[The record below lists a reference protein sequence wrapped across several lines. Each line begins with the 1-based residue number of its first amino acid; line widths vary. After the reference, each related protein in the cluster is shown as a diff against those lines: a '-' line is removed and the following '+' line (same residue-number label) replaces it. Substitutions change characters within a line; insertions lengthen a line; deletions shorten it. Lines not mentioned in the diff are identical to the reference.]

1 MEEKKDTSVVDA
13 MVRVNLINQ
22 TANNNLGIT
31 QGYNKENRDKL
42 WDSKKGKADFKDKK
56 FGIKQTYDDPISGKT
71 LHREQKAAQNKYH
84 MRNAKGEIVSSAWAE
99 YSSET
104 DHVNSLKDVHRKV
117 KGNPFL
123 TDDDF
128 KEIMNSDENY
138 RILSKSLNTSKGD
151 KSDWEVIVDK
161 DRDISIEGKM
171 QIAKEKVKSDV
182 VLTGKF
188 ALRTGKNVGQ
198 EFVVGAKDTLVNSAI
213 PLTAEAVRKM
223 IDVAQG
229 KEDLNDAIK
238 DMGKITVKV
247 AVAGGTNKV
256 VVDVV
261 SSQLANSSS
270 VVLQNVANSNQVA
283 QIIAVAAIVQESAVK
298 YINGEIDGQEFVEQ
312 VGVKGASMVA
322 GMIGGQVGGEL
333 GGIIGAALGTL
344 ALPGVG
350 TVAGYVTGE
359 VIGQVLGTIITTVAC
374 SAIVTVLNVSKHLN
388 DYKLTER
395 QIRILETDALREMEN
410 QRGKFREIVEREYK
424 VLDEMIQ
431 NGFDQIMRSACEENG
446 NIQGIADGLDQI
458 LSVFGK
464 NVKFRTIE
472 DYEAQLDMPLKLR
485 F

>member
-1 MEEKKDTSVVDA
+1 M
-13 MVRVNLINQ
+13 
-22 TANNNLGIT
+22 
-31 QGYNKENRDKL
+31 
-42 WDSKKGKADFKDKK
+42 
-56 FGIKQTYDDPISGKT
+56 
-71 LHREQKAAQNKYH
+71 
-84 MRNAKGEIVSSAWAE
+84 
-99 YSSET
+99 
-104 DHVNSLKDVHRKV
+104 
-117 KGNPFL
+117 
-123 TDDDF
+123 
-128 KEIMNSDENY
+128 
-138 RILSKSLNTSKGD
+138 
-151 KSDWEVIVDK
+151 
-161 DRDISIEGKM
+161 
-171 QIAKEKVKSDV
+171 
-182 VLTGKF
+182 
-188 ALRTGKNVGQ
+188 
-198 EFVVGAKDTLVNSAI
+198 
-213 PLTAEAVRKM
+213 
-223 IDVAQG
+223 
-229 KEDLNDAIK
+229 
-238 DMGKITVKV
+238 
-247 AVAGGTNKV
+247 
-256 VVDVV
+256 
-261 SSQLANSSS
+261 
-270 VVLQNVANSNQVA
+270 
-283 QIIAVAAIVQESAVK
+283 K

-374 SAIVTVLNVSKHLN
+374 SAIVTVLNVSKHLD

-424 VLDEMIQ
+424 VLDETIQ